1 MSEEI
6 KVRSSSGNI
15 FADLG
20 LANSSELLIKAEL
33 VRQIRELIT
42 VRKLTQIEAAKGLRI
57 ARSKITDLLRGKL
70 SEFSS
75 DRLFGFLNAL
85 GSDVEIRAI
94 AKPKSDS
101 QAQTRVIA
109 I

>member
-6 KVRSSSGNI
+6 KVRSRTGNI
-15 FADLG
+15 FAALG

-33 VRQIRELIT
+33 VRQISELIT
-42 VRKLTQIEAAKGLRI
+42 VAKLTQIEAAKCLGI
-57 ARSKITDLLRGKL
+57 ARPKIPDLLRGKL
-70 SEFSS
+70 SKFSI
-75 DRLFGFLNAL
+75 DRLFRFLNAL

-94 AKPKSDS
+94 AKPQSDS
-101 QAQTRVIA
+101 DAKTRVIA

>member
-20 LANSSELLIKAEL
+20 LANYSDLLIKAEL
-33 VRQIRELIT
+33 VRQISELIT
-42 VRKLTQIEAAKGLRI
+42 VKKLTLIEAAKRLGI
-57 ARSKITDLLRGKL
+57 DRSKITDLLRGKL

-75 DRLFGFLNAL
+75 DRLFRFLNAL
-85 GSDVEIRAI
+85 GSDVEIRVI
-94 AKPKSDS
+94 AKPESDS
-101 QAQTRVIA
+101 QAKTRVIV